1 MGPTP
6 TAASIRCPKPAF
18 CLTLPT
24 FRTLNPARTRTFHA
38 RRTQIC
44 SICEEA
50 WLSTAL
56 EEHSI
61 HCAVLRTL
69 SGNGLSVDA
78 QLTTIA
84 NVLEEWLE
92 TPMAF
97 PALGPAPSQY
107 HTK

>member
-1 MGPTP
+1 MAPRSTCVP
-6 TAASIRCPKPAF
+6 RYSPHLVRV
-18 CLTLPT
+18 CLLPPS
-24 FRTLNPARTRTFHA
+24 L
-38 RRTQIC
+38 QIC

-50 WLSTAL
+50 WLSTHL

-69 SGNGLSVDA
+69 SGNGLSIDA

-92 TPMAF
+92 TPLAF
-97 PALGPAPSQY
+97 PALGPAPNVF
-107 HTK
+107 HVK